1 MINHFASQ
9 SQTCQLLIFFFFFLH
24 SKEIV
29 KSGATSGLTDEHQLQ
44 IWSTH
49 SLTLSST
56 NQNYLFNSI
65 GVVYNGH
72 VKHIFTLCHSRQTNV
87 ATWFLVFPID
97 IKNKSTIANINI
109 YRYIYAYIAIYRV
122 FGIIFSRSLRSRW
135 KQWYIEIYGV
145 GDNWRTVNPSTSPHI
160 SGQLGTNNPC

>member
-9 SQTCQLLIFFFFFLH
+9 SQTCQLLIFFFFFTFKGNCEKWCNLRSNWWASTSNLKYPFSDSFKYK
-24 SKEIV
+24 SK
-29 KSGATSGLTDEHQLQ
+29 L
-44 IWSTH
+44 
-49 SLTLSST
+49 
-56 NQNYLFNSI
+56 SI

-122 FGIIFSRSLRSRW
+122 FGIIFSRPLRSRW
-135 KQWYIEIYGV
+135 KQWYIEIYQV